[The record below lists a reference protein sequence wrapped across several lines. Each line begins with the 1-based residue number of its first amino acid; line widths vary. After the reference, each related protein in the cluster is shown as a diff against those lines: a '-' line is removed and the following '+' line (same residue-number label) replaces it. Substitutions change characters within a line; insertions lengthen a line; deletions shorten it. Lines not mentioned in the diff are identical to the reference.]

1 MSWVV
6 LLLAAAVLFVL
17 EKLWAPAALKALRFK
32 GSCDRLLAEPGE
44 PVLWSAVIENQSR
57 LPIPFVRL
65 REHFPPAAHAKA
77 EQKWI
82 DTHCQRS
89 IRQWSV
95 EEKLSLK
102 PLQRCTRTVSLVF
115 SRRGAYQLGNY
126 RLSVGDLLGFRERGK
141 EGDSQKLVVIPERAR
156 NQKALI
162 ALGGFLGD
170 ISVRRFILEDP
181 ILTVGFR
188 DYTGREPLKAVSWTR
203 TAMTGTM
210 QVKQYD
216 HTAEQTVMIL
226 LDLEGGTPSE
236 TEACFRLM
244 RSVCEQLEQKKIPFG
259 LRTNG
264 NLPGP
269 VGKVFHIA
277 EGLGASH
284 LNTILY
290 ALGQADATCF
300 YSLRY
305 LVKQTLDHRKNN
317 ESYIVITP
325 SLTEENHA
333 LLRTLETAV
342 GNPLCIL
349 TGASEVDAA

>member
-1 MSWVV
+1 MSWIIV
-6 LLLAAAVLFVL
+6 LLAAALLFVL
-17 EKLWAPAALKALRFK
+17 EKLWSPAALRALRFT
-32 GSCDRLLAEPGE
+32 GHCDRILAEPNE

-65 REHFPPAAHAKA
+65 REHFPLDAQAKA
-77 EQKWI
+77 DPKWI
-82 DTHCQRS
+82 RSHCQQS

-102 PLQRCTRTVSLVF
+102 PLQRSTRTVSLVF
-115 SRRGAYQLGNY
+115 PRRGAYRLGNY
-126 RLSVGDLLGFRERGK
+126 RLSAGDLLGLK
-141 EGDSQKLVVIPERAR
+141 EYSTEGGSQTLVVIPERAR
-156 NQKALI
+156 SRNAHL

-188 DYTGREPLKAVSWTR
+188 DYTGREPLKSISWTR
-203 TAMTGTM
+203 TAMAGSM

-226 LDLEGGTPSE
+226 LDLEGGTSAQF
-236 TEACFRLM
+236 EACLCLM

-269 VGKVFHIA
+269 VGKLFYMA
-277 EGLGASH
+277 EGLGSSH

-290 ALGQADATCF
+290 GLGRADDTCF
-300 YSLRY
+300 YSFRY
-305 LVKQTLDHRKNN
+305 LVKQTLQHRKNN
-317 ESYIVITP
+317 ESYLVITP
-325 SLTEENHA
+325 ALTEENAA
-333 LLRTLETAV
+333 LLRTLERAV
-342 GNPLCIL
+342 GNPLCVL
-349 TGASEVDAA
+349 TGASEVESL